1 MFRLERNGNRNR
13 TGITCMLTLSTA
25 HLSPGTRVL
34 MSDAGFVERTD
45 VSIYGKSMFG
55 QEFGW
60 FVYTDTQEP
69 NGNLPE
75 DLEACIRYALA
86 RDCGLIC
93 FDRDAEPV
101 GELPAYGD

>member
-1 MFRLERNGNRNR
+1 MFKLERNGNRNR

-25 HLSPGTRVL
+25 HLSPETRAL
-34 MSDAGFVERTD
+34 MSDMRFVERAD

-55 QEFGW
+55 YEFGW
-60 FVYTDTQEP
+60 FVYTEAPDPE
-69 NGNLPE
+69 GNLPR
-75 DLEACIRYALA
+75 DLEACIKYALA

-93 FDRDAEPV
+93 FDRDAEPI